1 MIRQVLKG
9 GRATESESIR
19 PAAGPDQETTTGAT
33 TAATTPTLKPA
44 PWLDPP
50 AGPWS
55 LERSYEFCEEF
66 VRAHHEIYPVASRLV
81 PAAIR
86 PHLMA
91 VYAFA
96 RSADDFADEPEYE
109 GRRMEALD
117 RWDDE
122 LHRAAHGEAT
132 HPVFVALADTI
143 EKRDLTV
150 PPFEDLLS
158 GFRMDMDVRR
168 YATFSALRGYT
179 ARSAEPAGRLLLGL
193 FGYRQ
198 PEFVRFA
205 DEISTAL
212 QLTSFWQDLAAD
224 AARDHIY
231 VPAEDLHFFGV
242 TEAEIKA
249 LKPTKGIRDLLRYQ
263 VARTRALYERGRPLL
278 GRLGND
284 LKLELALIW
293 LVGSAILDKIEDAD
307 YDVFSQRPT
316 IGRRDK
322 AKIMAKAAKHWAT
335 RFDLGAFRRLWP

>member
-9 GRATESESIR
+9 GRATEAEGPIGRGTSPPAHESVR
-19 PAAGPDQETTTGAT
+19 
-33 TAATTPTLKPA
+33 
-44 PWLDPP
+44 WLDPP
-50 AGPWS
+50 AGPWTV
-55 LERSYEFCEEF
+55 ERAYQYCEEF

-81 PAAIR
+81 PTAIR

-109 GRRMEALD
+109 GRRYEALD
-117 RWDDE
+117 RWENE

-132 HPVFVALADTI
+132 HPVFVALGDTI
-143 EKRDLTV
+143 EKRELPV

-158 GFRMDMDVRR
+158 AFRTDIQVRR
-168 YATFSALRGYT
+168 YATFGALRGYT
-179 ARSAEPAGRLLLGL
+179 ARSADPAGRLLLGL

-198 PEFVRFA
+198 AELVGFA

-212 QLTSFWQDLAAD
+212 QLTNFWQDVAAD

-231 VPAEDLHFFGV
+231 IPAEDLHFFGV

-249 LKPTKGIRDLLRYQ
+249 LKPTKAIRDLLRYE

-278 GRLGND
+278 GKLDND

-293 LVGSAILDKIEDAD
+293 LVGTTILDKIEDAD
-307 YDVFSQRPT
+307 YDVFTKRPA
-316 IGRRDK
+316 IARRDK
-322 AKIMAKAAKHWAT
+322 AKIMAKAARHWAT
-335 RFDLGAFRRLWP
+335 RVDLSAFRRLWP